1 MNEKETNEVIVVI
14 NDSTRVSERKE
25 WTESWSK
32 SPLNIECQLFHDI
45 NGPHW
50 SGSNVE
56 FEKITQANNLYGCLG
71 IGLRYSEILEF
82 KSKDGGF
89 PNNDHIRF
97 LFYEKIRP
105 RTLK

>member
-1 MNEKETNEVIVVI
+1 M
-14 NDSTRVSERKE
+14 
-25 WTESWSK
+25 
-32 SPLNIECQLFHDI
+32 
-45 NGPHW
+45 
-50 SGSNVE
+50 E
-56 FEKITQANNLYGCLG
+56 FEENTQANNLYGCLG

-89 PNNDHIRF
+89 PNYDHIRF

>member
-1 MNEKETNEVIVVI
+1 MGVENVTGIQLTNMYLIFRNLVCYLSQ
-14 NDSTRVSERKE
+14 NTA
-25 WTESWSK
+25 
-32 SPLNIECQLFHDI
+32 
-45 NGPHW
+45 HW

-89 PNNDHIRF
+89 PNYDHIRF

>member
-1 MNEKETNEVIVVI
+1 MI
-14 NDSTRVSERKE
+14 
-25 WTESWSK
+25 SK
-32 SPLNIECQLFHDI
+32 NPECYVYKS
-45 NGPHW
+45 HW

-56 FEKITQANNLYGCLG
+56 FEKNTQANNLYGCLG

-89 PNNDHIRF
+89 PNYDHIRF